1 MFSLYIVWYLFL
13 AGAGSGAYVLA
24 ACFGFA
30 GGRSQAKSMREY
42 REVTR
47 GGFYL
52 GPLLVVFGAV
62 FLIFDLG
69 SPEKAYRLFLST
81 KFTYLTFGSWVVLV
95 FCLLAT
101 ALALLR
107 STDRVKLPRA
117 VFKALELLAA
127 ACALGIMAYT
137 GLFLS
142 SMPSIPFLNSPLIV
156 VLLIVSSLA
165 TGSALIALYGFFNQQ
180 RKSMFF
186 GSRVIMRIDLVLI
199 LIETLI
205 LTALIVMSCFGGGL
219 GAASVEVLLAG
230 AGAYAFWL
238 GVVLLGL
245 VVPCFAGM
253 LNRQPSHMVN
263 QAISS
268 TAILLG
274 GLALRYALITAG
286 LHVASAQAL
295 LLLG

>member
-1 MFSLYIVWYLFL
+1 VYSLFIVWYLFL
-13 AGAGSGAYVLA
+13 AGMGSGAYVLA
-24 ACFGFA
+24 AIFGFA
-30 GGRSQAKSMREY
+30 GGRSRAKGLREY
-42 REVTR
+42 REITR

-52 GPLLVVFGAV
+52 GPLLVMFGAV

-81 KFTYLTFGSWVVLV
+81 RFTYLTFGSWVVLV
-95 FCLLAT
+95 FCLLAA

-107 STDRVKLPRA
+107 STDRVRLPRP
-117 VFKALELLAA
+117 VFKTLELIAA
-127 ACALGIMAYT
+127 TCALGIMGYT

-186 GSRVIMRIDLVLI
+186 GSRIIVRIDLVLI
-199 LIETLI
+199 FIEILI
-205 LTALIVMSCFGGGL
+205 LAALIVASCFGGDL
-219 GAASVEVLLAG
+219 SAASVGVLLAG
-230 AGAYAFWL
+230 AGAPAFWF

-245 VVPCFAGM
+245 AVPCVVGM
-253 LNRQPSHMVN
+253 LGRQSSHMVN

-268 TAILLG
+268 TAVLLG

-286 LHVASAQAL
+286 LHVADTPVL
-295 LLLG
+295 LLSG